1 MTVALV
7 QACYIILQPE
17 SSCLAAKVLFV
28 GLVMVTALS
37 VTILL
42 LVLLASDSRILSH
55 PCIVVG
61 LLPSTYI
68 DRLVLLLCVYL
79 LVVFL
84 TGSLLDVSFLEPEI
98 L

>member
-42 LVLLASDSRILSH
+42 LVLLASDLS
-55 PCIVVG
+55 IS
-61 LLPSTYI
+61 STDKAVTI
-68 DRLVLLLCVYL
+68 
-79 LVVFL
+79 
-84 TGSLLDVSFLEPEI
+84 LLD
-98 L
+98 